1 MQKLC
6 VYMKPS
12 TINAVEKIEQD
23 GRSSLIWYTNNYN
36 AWNATW
42 LPDIKIFRFEQ
53 ATDAD
58 SGL

>member
-1 MQKLC
+1 MC
-6 VYMKPS
+6 VYKKPS
-12 TINAVEKIEQD
+12 TINAVKKIEQG

>member
-1 MQKLC
+1 M
-6 VYMKPS
+6 
-12 TINAVEKIEQD
+12 
-23 GRSSLIWYTNNYN
+23 LIYTNNYN
-36 AWNATW
+36 AWNATR